1 MVWKESWC
9 DMGKKVLF
17 IALLAICLC
26 VSAVYAADDS
36 DFLGT
41 WTLKKMFFGEY
52 GIEVNASDFGMD
64 QSIEITKDKFI
75 TTNSDGETN
84 EAPWVRKSDD
94 TITVTVETGES
105 MDLVLEDNMLIM
117 SVEDENG
124 HLTRMKFSKPGNTC
138 NCEELQKQIEDLT
151 ARIEAL
157 EAKENN

>member
-1 MVWKESWC
+1 M
-9 DMGKKVLF
+9 KKFLFVLF
-17 IALLAICLC
+17 AILLT
-26 VSAVYAADDS
+26 VTAAHAAEDS
-36 DFLGT
+36 DFIGT

-52 GIEVNASDFGMD
+52 GIEVNAADFGLD

-138 NCEELQKQIEDLT
+138 NCEELQKQIEALT
-151 ARIEAL
+151 IRLEAL
-157 EAKENN
+157 EAERK